1 MTDAEKPLPGAP
13 LSRPTTTGSAGDP
26 DILTETTGT
35 KSKAKLPSFLKRNG
49 SVHLDQM
56 GRKSKPSTPSDINIS
71 DIKTNEA
78 RSPEGPLTA
87 PLRPE
92 NYSFQDFVKTKP
104 RNHSVD
110 RQQRIR
116 QPSPNSDHGDY
127 RSRRN
132 DSSRDRSRG
141 LNNSSSQVFRGDGS
155 GSHFFSGIKNA
166 TTRTAEG
173 LGKAG
178 NRLMGRINN
187 KSMVG
192 SASSTNIAARDPPED
207 DRDYVHTVIKLPLV
221 EQTRITRIAKRLEN
235 SKDKTEFWMPALPW
249 RCIE

>member
-1 MTDAEKPLPGAP
+1 MSGAP
-13 LSRPTTTGSAGDP
+13 LSRPTTVNSTVES
-26 DILTETTGT
+26 ETSNETAST

-49 SVHLDQM
+49 SVHLDQA
-56 GRKSKPSTPSDINIS
+56 GRKSKPSTPSDITIP

-78 RSPEGPLTA
+78 RSPDGPLTA
-87 PLRPE
+87 PIRQE
-92 NYSFQDFVKTKP
+92 NSYNFQEFVKMAP
-104 RNHSVD
+104 RNHSID
-110 RQQRIR
+110 RHQRTR

-127 RSRRN
+127 RRN
-132 DSSRDRSRG
+132 NRSRDRSRG
-141 LNNSSSQVFRGDGS
+141 LNNSTSQVFRGDGS

-187 KSMVG
+187 KSMVT
-192 SASSTNIAARDPPED
+192 SASANHIAARDPPED
-207 DRDYVHTVIKLPLV
+207 DRDYIHTVIKLPLV

>member
-1 MTDAEKPLPGAP
+1 M
-13 LSRPTTTGSAGDP
+13 
-26 DILTETTGT
+26 
-35 KSKAKLPSFLKRNG
+35 
-49 SVHLDQM
+49 
-56 GRKSKPSTPSDINIS
+56 
-71 DIKTNEA
+71 
-78 RSPEGPLTA
+78 
-87 PLRPE
+87 
-92 NYSFQDFVKTKP
+92 
-104 RNHSVD
+104 
-110 RQQRIR
+110 R

-127 RSRRN
+127 RSGRN
-132 DSSRDRSRG
+132 NRSRDRSRG
-141 LNNSSSQVFRGDGS
+141 LNNSTSQVFRGDGS

-192 SASSTNIAARDPPED
+192 SASANHIAVKDPPED
-207 DRDYVHTVIKLPLV
+207 DRDYIHTVIKLPLV